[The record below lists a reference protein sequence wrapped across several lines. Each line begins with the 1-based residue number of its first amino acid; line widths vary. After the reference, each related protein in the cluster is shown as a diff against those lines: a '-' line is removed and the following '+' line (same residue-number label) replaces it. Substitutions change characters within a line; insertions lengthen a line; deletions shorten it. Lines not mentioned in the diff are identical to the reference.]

1 LRIPQPVAVL
11 LLAGALLVTHNQIV
25 WNEAMPA
32 NSKLCEL
39 HTGLLARV
47 PSLPQGSRVL
57 LLDDPLPPTWTAL
70 MLVRL
75 TYNDLSLDLIRPKQ
89 RGKAAT
95 PQEFASADAVIRF

>member
-1 LRIPQPVAVL
+1 
-11 LLAGALLVTHNQIV
+11 
-25 WNEAMPA
+25 M
-32 NSKLCEL
+32 
-39 HTGLLARV
+39 
-47 PSLPQGSRVL
+47 

-95 PQEFASADAVIRF
+95 PQELASAKAVFNYVNGRTVTRF